1 MAEPIVIELNKET
14 DFDGASPIALTR
26 DDFTVSGQR
35 YYKAS
40 VPGPGG
46 LIASDLFG
54 LFQGASPKLVGL
66 ASSSFNPQSVA
77 RVISSDATG
86 TMREEIDLTPY
97 VQHVLVFP
105 GDKLAIRTMD
115 GGRVQVILV
124 VNELNEG
131 ENVQYALGHETYAQW
146 RRFRILRETGVP
158 FAPTGADW
166 RPTFVFDPVTN
177 ILLSNDN
184 GVGPIPASDLSLYPR
199 HQGVFIAVRYSGN
212 GAVAGKLHLVDG
224 ATRQSRAVQTDLTTV
239 LWSKVQFVSHD
250 DLLAFEASPDVAGAR
265 LAVDIEVVRVQPGD
279 RLRGRY
285 QGGI

>member
-1 MAEPIVIELNKET
+1 MAEPILIELNKDT
-14 DFDGASPIALTR
+14 DFDGVSPITLTR
-26 DDFTVSGQR
+26 DNFTVSGQR

-46 LIASDLFG
+46 LVASDLFG
-54 LFQGASPKLVGL
+54 LFQGSSPKLVGL

-86 TMREEIDLTPY
+86 TMREEIDLTPH

-131 ENVQYALGHETYAQW
+131 ENVQYALGHETHAQW
-146 RRFRILRETGVP
+146 RRFRIVRETGVA
-158 FAPTGADW
+158 FAPAGPDW
-166 RPTFVFDPVTN
+166 RPNFVFDPTSC
-177 ILLSNDN
+177 LLISTDN
-184 GVGPIPASDLSLYPR
+184 GTGPIPTSDLSLYPR
-199 HQGVFIAVRYSGN
+199 HQGVFIAIRYSGN
-212 GAVAGKLHLVDG
+212 GAIPGKLHLVDG
-224 ATRQSRAVQTDLTTV
+224 PTRQARAVQSNLTTV
-239 LWSKVQFVSHD
+239 RWSRVQFVSHD
-250 DLLAFEASPDVAGAR
+250 DLIALEATPSVPGAK

-285 QGGI
+285 ERDL

>member
-1 MAEPIVIELNKET
+1 MAEPILIELNKDT
-14 DFDGASPIALTR
+14 DFDGVSPIALTR

-40 VPGPGG
+40 VSGPGG
-46 LIASDLFG
+46 LVASDLFG
-54 LFQGASPKLVGL
+54 LFQGACPKLVGL

-131 ENVQYALGHETYAQW
+131 ENIQYALGHETHAQW
-146 RRFRILRETGVP
+146 RRFRIVRETGVP
-158 FAPTGADW
+158 FVPTGADW
-166 RPTFVFDPVTN
+166 RPTFVFDPISN
-177 ILLSNDN
+177 ILMSNDN

-199 HQGVFIAVRYSGN
+199 HQGVFIAVRYGGN

-224 ATRQSRAVQTDLTTV
+224 ATRQARAVQTNLTAV

-250 DLLAFEASPDVAGAR
+250 DLIAFEAAPDVVGAK

-285 QGGI
+285 ERDL